1 MSAAQNRAR
10 QAGVTLIELMVAMAI
25 SLLIVLIAASAVV
38 ASKQGFMTVD
48 AGAQLRDNTRFAVDL
63 VQQVSVQAGYLDV
76 AFATAAASPNAP
88 ASTIDAPITG
98 FNNALVP
105 ANGSDPI
112 SGLAS
117 NSRTAA
123 AGGCSDAADT
133 ACANGSDV
141 LVLRYQ
147 SAEGLA
153 GSGQSDQT
161 MINCAGVPQ
170 TAAPATAQTRIVSI
184 FHVARTEGGEP
195 SLMCTTQDASG
206 NWTTEPVVRG
216 VEGFQVLY
224 GVDAVTANAAPTGTP
239 DSVTDTYLR
248 ADQIVVPGDAA
259 ATNANWRRVR
269 SLRIGLLVRGPRN
282 SVQDRA
288 GAMQPYYVLGQAAS
302 STGDTG
308 AIFTPSDDGRLR
320 QVATTTIH
328 LRNPQGG

>member
-1 MSAAQNRAR
+1 MSPIPRRAR
-10 QAGVTLIELMVAMAI
+10 EAGLTLVELMVAMAI

-48 AGAQLRDNTRFAVDL
+48 AGAQLRDNTCFAIDL
-63 VQQVSVQAGYLDV
+63 IQQVSVQAGYQDV

-88 ASTIDAPITG
+88 LPTTAPPVTG
-98 FNNALVP
+98 YNNALVP
-105 ANGSDPI
+105 AAGTDPL
-112 SGLAS
+112 SALAS
-117 NSRTAA
+117 DSRTAG

-133 ACANGSDV
+133 ACVNGSDV

-147 SAEGLA
+147 SAESIA
-153 GSGQSDQT
+153 GSGQSDNT
-161 MINCAGVPQ
+161 MINCAGMPQ
-170 TAAPATAQTRIVSI
+170 AVAPTSADSRIVSI

-195 SLMCTTQDASG
+195 SLMCTSQDANG
-206 NWTTEPVVRG
+206 NWTTEPIVRG

-224 GVDAVTANAAPTGTP
+224 GVDGVIANTAPSGTP

-288 GAMQPYYVLGQAAS
+288 GAVQPYYVLGQAAS
-302 STGDTG
+302 G
-308 AIFTPSDDGRLR
+308 AADAGAVFTPNDDGRLR

-328 LRNPQGG
+328 LRNPLGG